1 MAVIM
6 MKYYSPL
13 RYPGGKRKL
22 ARFVAAICRVHGITS
37 HYVEPY
43 AGGAAIGLG
52 LLFTKQ
58 VREITINDLDRSVYA
73 FWESVMTHAD
83 ELCQKIRRTE
93 VNLKSW
99 KSAKDTQRNKTHADI
114 IDLGFSTFFLNRTNY
129 SGIIN
134 GGILGGKRQNGSN
147 KMDCRFN
154 KDALI
159 KRIIQISEYKNQI
172 HVHNKDAMEL
182 VECLSNQHNKDNILY
197 YFDPPYYSKGAYLY
211 MNHYQKSDHQKI
223 CNVIKKITHAKW
235 IVSYDNVSEITQ
247 CYSGFERQ
255 EYSPYH
261 TARSSRIGSEIIFF
275 SKNLDRV
282 NEATIEIPNRAE
294 VE

>member
-1 MAVIM
+1 M
-6 MKYYSPL
+6 
-13 RYPGGKRKL
+13 
-22 ARFVAAICRVHGITS
+22 ARFIAAVCRVHGING

-43 AGGAAIGLG
+43 AGGAAVGLK
-52 LLFTKQ
+52 LLFTEQ

-73 FWESVMTHAD
+73 FWRSATRYPN
-83 ELCQKIRRTE
+83 ELCQKIRNTE
-93 VNLKSW
+93 VNLKNW
-99 KSAKDTQRNKTHADI
+99 KRAKEIQTNKMHADI

-134 GGILGGKRQNGSN
+134 GGILGGKDQSGLN
-147 KMDCRFN
+147 KIDCRFN

-159 KRIIQISEYKNQI
+159 ERIMQIAKRSTQI

-182 VECLSNQHNKDNILY
+182 VEYLSDRYVGNNMLY

-223 CNVIKKITHAKW
+223 SDAIKKITHAKW

-247 CYSGFERQ
+247 CYLGYVNEK
-255 EYSPYH
+255 YSPYH

-275 SKNLDRV
+275 SRNLTRV
-282 NEATIEIPNRAE
+282 DEAVVEIPNRCG
-294 VE
+294 VVV